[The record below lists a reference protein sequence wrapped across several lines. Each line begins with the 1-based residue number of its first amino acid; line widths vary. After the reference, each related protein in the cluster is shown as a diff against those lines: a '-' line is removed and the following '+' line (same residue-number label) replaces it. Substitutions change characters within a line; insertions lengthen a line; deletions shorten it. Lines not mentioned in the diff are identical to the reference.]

1 MGVGGVTVVAGAGIA
16 VYGGVFGNGLASNDF
31 SGGVSSVRSV
41 RIGTGRGGG
50 ASGVACARFA
60 ERLLRRLLNK
70 PRPVLLPADL
80 AEALSFP
87 FATFLSDEANASL
100 SRLPGEL
107 LRRLLPVSAGTSR
120 VMLDRVPGLVR
131 LSTGS
136 LAANSDPFALTALVT
151 DSRSV
156 GVASATPALTEV
168 VVMSGEEEV

>member
-1 MGVGGVTVVAGAGIA
+1 MTVVAGAGIA
-16 VYGGVFGNGLASNDF
+16 VWGGVFGNGLASSDF
-31 SGGVSSVRSV
+31 SRGLSSVRSV
-41 RIGTGRGGG
+41 RIGTGMGGG

-70 PRPVLLPADL
+70 LRPLRLLADL
-80 AEALSFP
+80 AEASSFP
-87 FATFLSDEANASL
+87 FATFLSDEPNASL

-131 LSTGS
+131 LSRGS
-136 LAANSDPFALTALVT
+136 LGANSEAFVLGPLAT

-156 GVASATPALTEV
+156 EVASATPVLTEV